1 MADLSL
7 SHFDKLGF
15 ENAKNIRNE
24 GITFGADRKFSDNKF
39 FGWAVRYGNGRSNI
53 AQTKQNIHMDA
64 LTLNLY
70 GIMPKDKENYL
81 NAVLGLSAL
90 KIDSLYLGKKS
101 GQRYGKQLFTAIDFR
116 TKNSYGK
123 LNLTPTTKFSFGITK
138 LGEYTDFL
146 SDVIDSP
153 TQNIKYDKDTF
164 VTGQFSSGF
173 LFEADQITIN
183 DKTFQPMGG
192 MEFYYD
198 LSRDIDYN
206 YSLVGSNQVNTDTI
220 EGAYNRA
227 NLRTSLGFE
236 LIYPNGLTLSPLY
249 EKTFALKGSNLNDV
263 LLSKGITERF
273 IIKIS
278 RSKETDGNNFA
289 LDFDPLNQNYA
300 NISFNKNLGNLN
312 LKLNSNYSLFNK
324 IPDYGANLEI
334 SGTF

>member
-1 MADLSL
+1 
-7 SHFDKLGF
+7 
-15 ENAKNIRNE
+15 
-24 GITFGADRKFSDNKF
+24 
-39 FGWAVRYGNGRSNI
+39 
-53 AQTKQNIHMDA
+53 
-64 LTLNLY
+64 
-70 GIMPKDKENYL
+70 MPKDKENYL

-123 LNLTPTTKFSFGITK
+123 INLTPTTKFTFGITR

-146 SDVIDSP
+146 SDAIGSDS
-153 TQNIKYDKDTF
+153 QNIRYDKDTF
-164 VTGQFSSGF
+164 ITGQFSSGF

-183 DKTFQPMGG
+183 DKTLQPMGG

-220 EGAYNRA
+220 EGAYHRP

-236 LIYPNGLTLSPLY
+236 LIYPDGLTLSPLY
-249 EKTFALKGSNLNDV
+249 EKTFALKGSTLNDV

-278 RSKETDGNNFA
+278 RSKEMDGNNFA

-300 NISFNKNLGNLN
+300 NVSFNKNLGNLN
-312 LKLNSNYSLFNK
+312 LKLNSNYSLFDK
-324 IPDYGANLEI
+324 IPDYGASLEI

>member
-1 MADLSL
+1 
-7 SHFDKLGF
+7 
-15 ENAKNIRNE
+15 
-24 GITFGADRKFSDNKF
+24 
-39 FGWAVRYGNGRSNI
+39 
-53 AQTKQNIHMDA
+53 
-64 LTLNLY
+64 
-70 GIMPKDKENYL
+70 MPKDKENYL

-90 KIDSLYLGKKS
+90 KIDSHYLGKKS
-101 GQRYGKQLFTAIDFR
+101 GKRYGKQLFTAIDFR

-123 LNLTPTTKFSFGITK
+123 LNLTPTTKFTFGITK

-153 TQNIKYDKDTF
+153 TQNIRYDKDTF
-164 VTGQFSSGF
+164 TTGQISSGF
-173 LFEADQITIN
+173 LFEADQIAIN
-183 DKTFQPMGG
+183 DKTLQPMGG

-198 LSRDIDYN
+198 ISRDIDYN

-220 EGAYNRA
+220 DGAYNRA
-227 NLRTSLGFE
+227 NLKTSLGFE
-236 LIYPNGLTLSPLY
+236 LIYPNGLTLSPMY
-249 EKTFALKGSNLNDV
+249 EKTFALQESIINDG
-263 LLSKGITERF
+263 LLSKWITERF

-312 LKLNSNYSLFNK
+312 IKLNSNYSLFNK

>member
-1 MADLSL
+1 
-7 SHFDKLGF
+7 
-15 ENAKNIRNE
+15 
-24 GITFGADRKFSDNKF
+24 
-39 FGWAVRYGNGRSNI
+39 
-53 AQTKQNIHMDA
+53 
-64 LTLNLY
+64 
-70 GIMPKDKENYL
+70 MPKDKENYL

-123 LNLTPTTKFSFGITK
+123 LNLTPTTKFSFGITR

-153 TQNIKYDKDTF
+153 TQNIRYDKDTF
-164 VTGQFSSGF
+164 TTGQISSGF
-173 LFEADQITIN
+173 LFEGDQLTIN
-183 DKTFQPMGG
+183 DKTLQPMGG

-249 EKTFALKGSNLNDV
+249 EKTFALKGSTLNDV
-263 LLSKGITERF
+263 LLSKGVTERF

-278 RSKETDGNNFA
+278 RSKEMDGNNFA

-300 NISFNKNLGNLN
+300 NIRFNKNICNLN
-312 LKLNSNYSLFNK
+312 LKLNSNYSLFSK